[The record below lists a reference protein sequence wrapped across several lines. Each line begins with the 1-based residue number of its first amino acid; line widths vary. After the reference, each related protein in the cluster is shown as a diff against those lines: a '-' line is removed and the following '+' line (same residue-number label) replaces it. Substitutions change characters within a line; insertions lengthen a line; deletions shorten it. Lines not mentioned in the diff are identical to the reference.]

1 MSSFDY
7 DFRYL
12 QAGLE
17 DLEQYLLSGEIFWN
31 LTTPAPRGEPEYPR
45 LTLGSLLLA
54 RARLEARQLTIAQ
67 QAQVADVILHVDAV
81 RTRWRVAWEQ
91 KAQRSF
97 GVRLRMWRDFIEEY
111 RESPGANV
119 DRYSYEVRLRVMLHL
134 LREES
139 HLQNKAE
146 VDLLNS
152 LDAYLK
158 VNLNPGKFI
167 WESEIQAGFPPDVYW
182 YLYGNLSENIR

>member
-54 RARLEARQLTIAQ
+54 RVRLEARQLTIAQ
-67 QAQVADVILHVDAV
+67 QAQVADAILRLDAV
-81 RTRWRVAWEQ
+81 RTHWRVAWEQ
-91 KAQRSF
+91 KAKRSF

-111 RESPGANV
+111 RDSPSANV

-134 LREES
+134 LGEES
-139 HLQNKAE
+139 DLQNKAE

-158 VNLNPGKFI
+158 VNLTPGKFI
-167 WESEIQAGFPPDVYW
+167 WESEIQAGFPSDVYW
-182 YLYGNLSENIR
+182 YLYGFLSENIR